1 VVRHSG
7 ASTCSVGLTFNDGLG
22 IEIRD
27 NGHGIPAPQ
36 ADGVGLASIRQ
47 RAESCGG
54 TLSISTS
61 AAGTRLTVCLPPEPA
76 R

>member
-1 VVRHSG
+1 M
-7 ASTCSVGLTFNDGLG
+7 GLTFNDAVG

-27 NGHGIPAPQ
+27 NGHGIPGPQ

-54 TLSISTS
+54 TLSIDTS
-61 AAGTRLTVCLPPEPA
+61 AAGTCLTVWLPPKPA
-76 R
+76 S